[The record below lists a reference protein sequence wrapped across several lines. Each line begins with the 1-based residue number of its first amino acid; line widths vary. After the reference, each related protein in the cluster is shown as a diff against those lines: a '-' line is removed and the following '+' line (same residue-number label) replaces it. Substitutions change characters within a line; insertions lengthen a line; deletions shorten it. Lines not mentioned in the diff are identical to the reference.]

1 MTNTNGF
8 LVSGIIQYLIG
19 DIHIIRVSLDYSLP
33 INTQKIMLQ
42 ALLVVISWTILLLVM
57 CAISPVVFFLMI
69 IWTIYKIITV
79 K

>member
-1 MTNTNGF
+1 MTNISGF
-8 LVSGIIQYLIG
+8 LVSGITEYLKG

-33 INTQKIMLQ
+33 INIQKIMLQ
-42 ALLVVISWTILLLVM
+42 ALLVVISWIILLLVM

-69 IWTIYKIITV
+69 IWTIYKIITM